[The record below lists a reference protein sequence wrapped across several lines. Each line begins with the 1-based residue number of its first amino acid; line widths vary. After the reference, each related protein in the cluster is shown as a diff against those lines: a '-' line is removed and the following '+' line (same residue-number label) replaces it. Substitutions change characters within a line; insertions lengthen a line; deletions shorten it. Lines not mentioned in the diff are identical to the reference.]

1 MTKPGTSVGCGEL
14 WRSFHGRNWK
24 EPAGNKFVCMRCH
37 VFYCHIC
44 ALRSSSQKE
53 GKFQQQ
59 SIAHLGC
66 CLHCNSFA
74 EITLSVS
81 YFRTVAAEVRKQI
94 SGQYGG
100 SPQLLKNLNIGGS
113 VSHHTTVSS
122 AWNVEEGM
130 RCAWLF

>member
-1 MTKPGTSVGCGEL
+1 MCTEEQFTK
-14 WRSFHGRNWK
+14 GRK
-24 EPAGNKFVCMRCH
+24 MYLLLRTC
-37 VFYCHIC
+37 IC
-44 ALRSSSQKE
+44 SLAR
-53 GKFQQQ
+53 
-59 SIAHLGC
+59 ILGC

-74 EITLSVS
+74 EVTLSVS

-122 AWNVEEGM
+122 ARNVEEGM